1 MSDAASVK
9 LKSAMREGDGQ
20 RPPAWEFTGIQ
31 ALRAVAAFAVVLGHS
46 MNFLYR
52 GHGAVPGVMTEFQ
65 GAVGVDLFFV
75 ISGFV
80 MTISLGRLLRRP
92 HPTRVFLWRRVLRVV
107 PLYWSLTAV
116 KLVFLAAL
124 PRFEAAAGRPSAW
137 NAMSSFLFIPSL
149 NGLGEIR
156 PVITLGW
163 TLNFEMMFY
172 LLFAISLV
180 WREHFVRVL
189 LSLVFLLAAVG
200 LARTGSWPAWTA
212 GADPIVVEFAAGV
225 GIGLLLQR
233 GWVPGMVAST
243 LALAVGVVGLMLIK
257 PGVAALLRGV
267 VWGAPAALVVL
278 GVVGL
283 EPALRYRLP
292 RWLLL
297 LGSASYA
304 VYLVQTF
311 VFPAVDLLAEQ
322 VRGRVGL
329 TPLAVG
335 AVIMLGSLALSA
347 AMGLGVHLA
356 VERPLTEM
364 LKRRFGVERIAP
376 IVRED

>member
-1 MSDAASVK
+1 MS
-9 LKSAMREGDGQ
+9 EGDRQ
-20 RPPAWEFTGIQ
+20 KAPAWEFKGIQ

-46 MNFLYR
+46 MNYLER
-52 GHGAVPGVMTEFQ
+52 GHGAVPGVLTEFQ

-80 MTISLGRLLRRP
+80 MTISSGRLLRRP

-107 PLYWSLTAV
+107 PLYWLLTAV
-116 KLVFLAAL
+116 KLAVLAAL
-124 PRFEAAAGRPSAW
+124 PRFDVAARQPSVW
-137 NAMSSFLFIPSL
+137 NAISSFLFIPSV
-149 NGLGEIR
+149 NGMGEIR

-180 WREHFVRVL
+180 WRERFVRVL
-189 LSLVFLLAAVG
+189 LPLVFLLAAVG
-200 LARTGSWPAWTA
+200 LARTGNWPAWTA

-225 GIGLLLQR
+225 VIALLFER
-233 GWVPGMVAST
+233 GWMPGVAVSV
-243 LALAVGVVGLMLIK
+243 LAVTIGITGLILIK
-257 PGVAALLRGV
+257 PMLAGLMRGV
-267 VWGAPAALVVL
+267 LWGLPAALVVL

-283 EPALRYRLP
+283 EPVLRDRLP

-311 VFPAVDLLAEQ
+311 VFPVVDLLAER
-322 VRGRVGL
+322 VRGTAGL
-329 TPLAVG
+329 RPMEVG
-335 AVIMLGSLALSA
+335 AAVILGSLGLSA
-347 AMGLGVHLA
+347 GMGLGVYLLI
-356 VERPLTEM
+356 ERPATEM

-376 IVRED
+376 IVRG